1 MAILD
6 LSLVAIRSSSVVAHT
21 DQGSLPGF
29 VGRGNNLLSL
39 FVNVHAK
46 FFDGDDLGFALS
58 ATLAGKRLVLNRDG
72 WNPICLV
79 LPRDSDQT
87 PAHTIHIT
95 PCQAKNLGE
104 TQKIW
109 RFWKIFS
116 LSCRF
121 DFKFL

>member
-6 LSLVAIRSSSVVAHT
+6 LSLVAIRSSSAVAHT
-21 DQGSLPGF
+21 DQGSLRGF
-29 VGRGNNLLSL
+29 VGRRNNLLFL

-46 FFDGDDLGFALS
+46 FFDGDDLGFALFAS
-58 ATLAGKRLVLNRDG
+58 LRGKRLVLNRDG
-72 WNPICLV
+72 LIPICVL
-79 LPRDSDQT
+79 LPRDSDQP

-116 LSCRF
+116 LSY
-121 DFKFL
+121 